1 MKSFT
6 SKRIV
11 IKIGSSTI
19 TDKNRLVREKW
30 LKTVAKDIK
39 DIKKISKADFIIVT
53 SGAAALGAKKIS
65 KSGKLKLEEK
75 QAACAVGQVPL
86 MLAYMNAMKPLL
98 VAQVLLTISDTEKRN
113 SYLNAKTSIE
123 TMLDSGII
131 PVINENDVV
140 ATAEL
145 RYGDNDRLSARVA
158 QMLGADLLIIFSDID
173 GLYTANPH
181 SDKNAKHLDIVEEIT
196 RDIEKMAGGSAS
208 DVGTGGMVTKIE
220 AAKIA
225 VRAGCDTIITNGNI
239 NNPLKKLFDG
249 KVKHTRFKSKISP
262 LTARKQWIVS
272 GVKPMGEI
280 EVDEGAVAALLKGK
294 SLLPAGATQ
303 IWGDF
308 ERGDLVIIRTAE
320 AEVARGL
327 TAYSSDD
334 ARKILRK
341 KSSELEQIL
350 GFTGR
355 QELVHRDDMVVTQNN

>member
-6 SKRIV
+6 FKRIV

-19 TDKNRLVREKW
+19 TDKKRLIRDKW
-30 LKTVAKDIK
+30 LKSVAKDIK
-39 DIKKISKADFIIVT
+39 EIRNKAASKPDFIIVT
-53 SGAAALGAKKIS
+53 SGAAALGAKAIS
-65 KSGKLKLEEK
+65 RSGKLKLEEK

-86 MLAYMNAMKPLL
+86 MQAYQAAFKPVA
-98 VAQVLLTISDTEKRN
+98 VAQVLLTITDTEKRN

-123 TMLDSGII
+123 TMLKSGVV

-173 GLYTANPH
+173 GLYTANPNT
-181 SDKNAKHLDIVEEIT
+181 DKSAKHLDIVEEIT
-196 RDIEKMAGGSAS
+196 KEIEKMAGGSAS
-208 DVGTGGMVTKIE
+208 DVGTGGMITKIE

-225 VRAGCDTIITNGNI
+225 VRAGCDTIITNGDI
-239 NNPLKKLFDG
+239 NNPLKKLIEG

-262 LTARKQWIVS
+262 LNARKQWIVS

-280 EVDEGAVAALLKGK
+280 EVDPGAAAALAKGK
-294 SLLPAGATQ
+294 SLLPAGATN
-303 IWGDF
+303 IWGEF
-308 ERGDLVIIRTAE
+308 ERGDLVIIRTSE
-320 AEVARGL
+320 GEVARGL
-327 TAYSSDD
+327 TAYSSED
-334 ARKILRK
+334 ARKIIRK
-341 KSSELEQIL
+341 KSSELEHIL

-355 QELVHRDDMVVTQNN
+355 QELVHRDDMVITK